1 MKVARATKIGKKS
14 GWCYEAKEG
23 RPEKR
28 DIVAEYMR
36 NYPEVRRKTEI
47 ARALGID
54 RGTVAKYYDNIL
66 KEPKEEQQRVA
77 RQKKM

>member
-1 MKVARATKIGKKS
+1 
-14 GWCYEAKEG
+14 
-23 RPEKR
+23 
-28 DIVAEYMR
+28 MR

-66 KEPKEEQQRVA
+66 KELQEEQQRVA
-77 RQKKM
+77 RQKKIQYQDGHITVPVEPPQAVSDFLVAALAVDDL